1 MSAITRSNTYYPNF
15 FPFSYSQNA
24 GMSVDEWICTWI
36 RPLLKANLTSMTSL
50 VRILKTGL
58 KINQNAVLDEVGKM
72 SKSNMTLAMVCF
84 KLDRQKGEKIFHV
97 KLKFIILLE
106 KYNQSYS

>member
-1 MSAITRSNTYYPNF
+1 
-15 FPFSYSQNA
+15 
-24 GMSVDEWICTWI
+24 MSVNDWICTWI

-58 KINQNAVLDEVGKM
+58 KINQDAVLDEVGKM

-84 KLDRQKGEKIFHV
+84 KLDRQKGMYIGKFREIKINFS
-97 KLKFIILLE
+97 IDT
-106 KYNQSYS
+106 NSY